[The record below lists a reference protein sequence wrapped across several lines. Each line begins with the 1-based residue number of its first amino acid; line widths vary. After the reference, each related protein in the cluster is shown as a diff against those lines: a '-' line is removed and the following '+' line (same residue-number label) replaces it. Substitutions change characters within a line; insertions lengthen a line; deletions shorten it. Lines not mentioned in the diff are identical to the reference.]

1 MTCLNALFAALKR
14 PWRLAFPASDH
25 KSRPTSGDG
34 CHTAQTM
41 RQMHW
46 PDENALSTPYQRMP
60 APPAQTARA
69 KRWAMVRHLDENS
82 DRRRLVQ
89 QENEAEL
96 MLILSRGR

>member
-46 PDENALSTPYQRMP
+46 PDENALSTPYHRMQSP
-60 APPAQTARA
+60 SVDLKPRA
-69 KRWAMVRHLDENS
+69 IVYHNRNAKGVAKYMRIHT
-82 DRRRLVQ
+82 
-89 QENEAEL
+89 
-96 MLILSRGR
+96 ILSKGR